1 MALILNATILFITA
15 FLGGISAFLFP
26 NLQKMKFDLLL
37 NFAGSYLFSITIIH
51 ILPEVYV
58 QYPEPFR
65 IGIFILLGF
74 FLQMVLGSLSTGL
87 EHGHIH
93 LHKHHSNS
101 ITPSIL
107 LLGLSIHAFMEGT
120 ILYNPAGITT
130 HDHSG
135 GILLGIVLHK
145 IPAAMALVAV
155 IYSYSGLKKLTIWF
169 LIIFSLSS
177 PLGLILASL
186 IGNYHFFS
194 SADLALL
201 YAVVCG
207 SFLHISTTIFFESNP
222 PHKLRSNR
230 LAFIFLGAAVAVLIE
245 MFL

>member
-1 MALILNATILFITA
+1 MILNAIILFITA

-26 NLQKMKFDLLL
+26 DLQKKKFDLLL
-37 NFAGSYLFSITIIH
+37 NFAGAYLFSITIIH
-51 ILPEVYV
+51 ILPEVYI

-65 IGIFILLGF
+65 IGIFILIGF

-87 EHGHIH
+87 EHGHLHIH
-93 LHKHHSNS
+93 KQHSKS

-107 LLGLSIHAFMEGT
+107 LIGLGIHAFMEGT
-120 ILYNPAGITT
+120 ILYNPANLIS

-135 GILLGIVLHK
+135 GILLGIILHK

-155 IYSYSGLKKLTIWF
+155 IYSFSGKKQLTIWF
-169 LIIFSLSS
+169 LFIFSLSS
-177 PLGLILASL
+177 PMGLLLASVV
-186 IGNYHFFS
+186 GNYDFFS
-194 SADLALL
+194 SSDLAIL

-222 PHKLRSNR
+222 QHKLKSNR
-230 LAFIFLGAAVAVLIE
+230 LAFIFLGAVVAVLIE
-245 MFL
+245 VFL

>member
-1 MALILNATILFITA
+1 MILNASILFLTA
-15 FLGGISAFLFP
+15 FLGGISVFFFP
-26 NLQKMKFDLLL
+26 NLQKKRLDLLL

-51 ILPEVYV
+51 ILPEVYI

-87 EHGHIH
+87 EHGH
-93 LHKHHSNS
+93 LHIKHHSNG
-101 ITPSIL
+101 ITPSVL
-107 LLGLSIHAFMEGT
+107 LIGLGIHAFMEGT
-120 ILYNPAGITT
+120 ILYNPSSITV

-145 IPAAMALVAV
+145 IPAAMALVTV
-155 IYSYSGLKKLTIWF
+155 IYSFTGLKKLTIWF

-186 IGNYHFFS
+186 IGDYNIFS
-194 SADLALL
+194 STDLVLL

-222 PHKLRSNR
+222 QHKLKYGR
-230 LAFIFLGAAVAVLIE
+230 LAFIFLGAVVAVLIE